1 MLSQLS
7 YTPEL
12 IVMSFFSRQ
21 AAFQVSLNQQLP
33 LGFDMFG
40 FDMFGIRFGI
50 LSNHRLLVECFF
62 EHLLLLRHPMRP
74 RGFEPRTSSLSAT
87 RSNQLSYGREAHF
100 VQPSRSQNGRASVS
114 IRSLLSNGIF
124 KSVSLPIRWPASDR
138 QTSRLDFSNSLSFSQ
153 VYTPVVPVKCP

>member
-12 IVMSFFSRQ
+12 FVTSIASRQ
-21 AAFQVSLNQQLP
+21 VAFQVSLNQHSP
-33 LGFDMFG
+33 LSFDMFGFNMFGFDMFG

-50 LSNHRLLVECFF
+50 LSNLRLLVECFF
-62 EHLLLLRHPMRP
+62 EHLQLLRHPMRP

-114 IRSLLSNGIF
+114 IRSLLSNGIL

-138 QTSRLDFSNSLSFSQ
+138 PTSRLDFSNSLRFS
-153 VYTPVVPVKCP
+153 